1 VSTSRRTFLE
11 WTLGAAGSAWALG
24 LAASCGGGQT
34 RSDEL
39 ASQHGGQ
46 AIAEKKEAEARK
58 ARILILG
65 GTGFLGPQLVE
76 IARARGHRIT
86 LFNRGKSNPHLFP
99 EIEKLRGDRDGDL
112 EALRGREWDAVID
125 TSGYVPR
132 IVRASAELLAP
143 AVEHY
148 VFISSISVYANFARK
163 DIDEQ
168 HPVGTLDDKDR
179 DSEDV
184 RAHYGQ
190 LKALCEQ
197 AAEASMPGRVANIRP
212 GLIVGPGD
220 GTDRFTYWP
229 VRVARGGEVLAP
241 GSGDDGTQFIDV
253 RDLAAWTIEVVE
265 MRHRGVYNAVGPD
278 LPISMK
284 AFLSECKRVTGSD
297 ATFTWVP
304 ADFLEAQKVAPWM
317 QMPMWIPAK
326 GEDIGFASVS
336 NRKAVERGL
345 KFRPV
350 EDTVR
355 ATLEWFRSL
364 PEERQ
369 TRMRAGLPAERE
381 AEVLSAWR
389 DRT

>member
-1 VSTSRRTFLE
+1 MNTSRRTFLE

-24 LAASCGGGQT
+24 LAASCGGSQT
-34 RSDEL
+34 RSDEP
-39 ASQHGGQ
+39 ADQSCGQ
-46 AIAEKKEAEARK
+46 AKADRLEAEASQL
-58 ARILILG
+58 RILILG

-76 IARARGHRIT
+76 VARAHGHTIT

-99 EIEKLRGDRDGDL
+99 DIEKLRGDRDGDL
-112 EALRGREWDAVID
+112 EALRGREWNAVID

-143 AVEHY
+143 AVEQY
-148 VFISSISVYANFARK
+148 VFISSISVYANFAK
-163 DIDEQ
+163 KGIDEQ
-168 HPVGTLDDKDR
+168 HPVGTLDDKDK

-184 RAHYGQ
+184 AAHYGQ

-197 AAEASMPGRVANIRP
+197 AAEATMPGRVANIRP

-220 GTDRFTYWP
+220 GSDRFTYWP

-241 GSGDDGTQFIDV
+241 GSGDDDTQYIDV
-253 RDLAAWTIEVVE
+253 RDLAAWTIAVIEKGYK
-265 MRHRGVYNAVGPD
+265 GVYNAVGPD
-278 LPISMK
+278 QPISMK
-284 AFLSECKRVTGSD
+284 SFLGECQRITGSD
-297 ATFTWVP
+297 AVFTWVP

-317 QMPMWIPAK
+317 QMPMWVPAK
-326 GEDIGFASVS
+326 GEDIGFGSLS
-336 NRKAVERGL
+336 NRKAVVRGL
-345 KFRPV
+345 KFRPL

-369 TRMRAGLPAERE
+369 AKMRAGLPAERE
-381 AEVLSAWR
+381 AEVLAAWR
-389 DRT
+389 GRT